1 MLTLTFFCVFLTPV
15 EIVDVYHISHILSS
29 STYKLYYV
37 TLISSYRDDLIQR
50 EPRLALKF
58 KKQQQQKSTQRNML
72 ILSMLYY
79 LRKLYIPWFL
89 IYLQKVFNSF
99 VSFSHLNLL
108 FFYTLLRLGQII
120 PIFGYGIQ
128 NLQNWY
134 NSLEQTN
141 CCVFKKVKIII
152 TDYLKL
158 GKKWFKF
165 IKIIL

>member
-1 MLTLTFFCVFLTPV
+1 MFIIF
-15 EIVDVYHISHILSS
+15 HILSS

-120 PIFGYGIQ
+120 PIFSYGIQ
-128 NLQNWY
+128 NLQNWF
-134 NSLEQTN
+134 NLLEQTSYY
-141 CCVFKKVKIII
+141 VFKKVKIII
-152 TDYLKL
+152 TGYLKL
-158 GKKWFKF
+158 GKK
-165 IKIIL
+165 